1 MEHIFIYGENP
12 RHAHAYAERLGF
24 KRGQYKAITSRDQTR
39 GLRDATMFVL
49 PRAELHP
56 DYIQIYNEAQIR
68 NFTIIFID
76 DETLDIIEGVAYTE
90 ASLN

>member
-1 MEHIFIYGENP
+1 MEHIFIYGENF

-24 KRGQYKAITSRDQTR
+24 KRGQYKAITNRDQTR
-39 GLRDATMFVL
+39 GMKDATMFIL

-56 DYIQIYNEAQIR
+56 DYIQIYNEAQFR

-90 ASLN
+90 ASPH